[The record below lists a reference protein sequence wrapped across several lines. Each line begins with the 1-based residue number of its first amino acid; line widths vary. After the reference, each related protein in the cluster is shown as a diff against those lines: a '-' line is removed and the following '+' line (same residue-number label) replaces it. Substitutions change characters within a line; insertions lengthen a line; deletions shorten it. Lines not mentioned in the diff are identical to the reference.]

1 MKGYQAGIQSFNS
14 TNSVVFGISTD
25 PIDTNTEFAKSL
37 SLEFAILSDEGGAV
51 SKEYG
56 VLNDRGMSNRT
67 TFVVDKNGKIAHVE
81 SGGGAIDPAGAAN
94 ACSRL

>member
-25 PIDTNTEFAKSL
+25 PIDTNTEFAESL

-81 SGGGAIDPAGAAN
+81 SGSGAMDPAGAAN